1 MIDYINKQKALAV
14 FDMLTAPIENT
25 IHTNFIIVS
34 GVYVYEVFTKT
45 MVYKLAID
53 TRNNQLIESSYNK
66 SNDRDYSFYHNTRSN
81 LTRLLADKFNQFKIE
96 TLGY

>member
-1 MIDYINKQKALAV
+1 MIDYTNKQKALAV

-25 IHTNFIIVS
+25 IDQQFIINS
-34 GVYVYEVFTKT
+34 GVYTYQVFTKA
-45 MVYKLAID
+45 MVYKLTID
-53 TRNNQLIESSYNK
+53 TRNNQMIESSYNK